1 MHKTI
6 SFLVISMLLLLG
18 CALCQNPI
26 NDPVKFNKEKTSRE
40 ARIVERL
47 IDIRN
52 AEVFYKYANGRYTG
66 SFDTLIAFCKNNEVP
81 VVRLM
86 PDPADMTYTQVIYD
100 TIGFIRVI
108 DTIAGN
114 RTGFNIE
121 DLGVVPFSEPRT
133 QFELTAGYIDRG
145 GVLIPV
151 FEAKTPYE
159 VYLSTPPTSFSSKE
173 WNKRVKNAKL
183 EKEENNQ
190 YAGLKV
196 GSMEEATTDGNWEK
210 L

>member
-1 MHKTI
+1 MHKKI
-6 SFLVISMLLLLG
+6 LFLVISMLLLLG
-18 CALCQNPI
+18 CVLCQNPI
-26 NDPVKFNKEKTSRE
+26 NDPIKFNKEKTSRE

-47 IDIRN
+47 MDIRN
-52 AEVFYKYANGRYTG
+52 
-66 SFDTLIAFCKNNEVP
+66 
-81 VVRLM
+81 
-86 PDPADMTYTQVIYD
+86 D
-100 TIGFIRVI
+100 TIGFVRVV

-114 RTGFNIE
+114 RIGFNIE

-133 QFELTAGYIDRG
+133 QFELTAGCIDRG

-183 EKEENNQ
+183 EKEENNR